1 MKEINNVD
9 CISIIEM
16 VKDKLIEDKVCYSFL
31 YKIWCV
37 IKVIVN
43 GRKKKID
50 FFFLIVVLLFVKC

>member
-37 IKVIVN
+37 IEVIVN
-43 GRKKKID
+43 GIEEEN
-50 FFFLIVVLLFVKC
+50 